1 MERGLAV
8 ICTYTGFV
16 PDEQLMEMTYVRYT
30 NILSE
35 IVKKL
40 RYESISNLWGNS
52 FAKDVN
58 EVVDKYNPLTD
69 LMGQSGGA
77 RRLTRSAI
85 NELKGINRV

>member
-1 MERGLAV
+1 
-8 ICTYTGFV
+8 
-16 PDEQLMEMTYVRYT
+16 MEMTYVRYT

-85 NELKGINRV
+85 NKLKGINRV